1 MNPEIMKRRQS
12 SDRDP
17 AMARAIIL
25 GALAIL
31 PLLSA
36 GCNNADPRG
45 GGAPLKG
52 KPSDPPVALVA
63 RWDETNAYVYHL
75 ESITGTEVPRRNS
88 TVVIQQDTTLAKDFR
103 FGVTNILRDGVRSM
117 SMEIQSVRVDT
128 TSDQRLTSAFDT
140 ENELLST
147 EDNTIASRL
156 RRVKG
161 ARLGFKLAPV
171 PSCRVVRVDGG
182 KEFNDRV
189 GSGRNVRGAAGAV
202 INKFFNQQFYRD
214 LVEMSFLPTNPVRV
228 GDSWTVTQRS
238 GPGLYDVNGAPLTY
252 TFRGWQVR
260 EGTNCARLDFTGTTK
275 AASGSTNKG
284 REEIEINGAI
294 WFSNDLGVPVE
305 ISYDQAIVRHTTTT
319 TRTGRA
325 PGSNAPPGAVTLTR
339 PLTASAAPG
348 APAVHPP
355 GAPAE
360 ADDEPEPPAP
370 GGGTPPPAPSS
381 PNAATTTT
389 TTTTSRTT
397 NIKQH
402 VTLTLVELVPVELPA
417 TAVHATQTGST
428 QSGSPNPTLP

>member
-12 SDRDP
+12 QSP
-17 AMARAIIL
+17 PSGLAVARP
-25 GALAIL
+25 AIL
-31 PLLSA
+31 IALTSLTFLNLLA
-36 GCNNADPRG
+36 VGCKKADARG
-45 GGAPLKG
+45 GGAPLRG
-52 KPSDPPVALVA
+52 KPSDPPIALVP

-103 FGVTNILRDGVRSM
+103 LGVTNILRDGVRSL

-147 EDNTIASRL
+147 EDNTIANRL

-171 PSCRVVRVDGG
+171 PSCRVVRLDGG

-214 LVEMSFLPTNPVRV
+214 LVEMAFLPTNPVRV
-228 GDSWTVTQRS
+228 GDSWTITQRS
-238 GPGLYDVNGAPLTY
+238 GPGLYDVNGASLTY

-275 AASGSTNKG
+275 GASGSTNKG
-284 REEIEINGAI
+284 REEIDINGAI
-294 WFSNDLGVPVE
+294 WFSNDLGVPIE

-319 TRTGRA
+319 TRTARA
-325 PGSNAPPGAVTLTR
+325 PGSNAPADTVMLSR
-339 PLTASAAPG
+339 PLTASAKPGGPAAP
-348 APAVHPP
+348 PP
-355 GAPAE
+355 GAPVE

-370 GGGTPPPAPSS
+370 GGSAPPPAPSG
-381 PNAATTTT
+381 PNPTTTV
-389 TTTTSRTT
+389 TTTSRTT

-417 TAVHATQTGST
+417 TAVHATQ
-428 QSGSPNPTLP
+428 SGSPNPPTQ